1 MDRTPYCLENVPE
14 SVFPV
19 TKPIVFLGSRFIS
32 KSLGNLDAGVS
43 QAVSCWFML
52 LNQKHLQF
60 FTCGFHW
67 RVNSQ

>member
-19 TKPIVFLGSRFIS
+19 TKPIVFWVLALYLNLLAILMPESR
-32 KSLGNLDAGVS
+32 